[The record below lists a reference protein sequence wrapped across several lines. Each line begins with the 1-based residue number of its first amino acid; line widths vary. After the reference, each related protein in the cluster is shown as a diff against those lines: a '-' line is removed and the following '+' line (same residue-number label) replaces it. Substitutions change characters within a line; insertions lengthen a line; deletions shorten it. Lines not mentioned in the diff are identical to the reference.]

1 MSPNNLVY
9 LGGTGKGYGR
19 ICLHFVFTI
28 CPHQFCYSFVV
39 LQQDVIMEK
48 WEKRMI
54 TISKLLLITMVY
66 LPHHEL
72 VSALEYCDY
81 HIEQQGVVFF
91 FFLALESLRC

>member
-1 MSPNNLVY
+1 MLALRFYHLSSSVL
-9 LGGTGKGYGR
+9 LQK
-19 ICLHFVFTI
+19 
-28 CPHQFCYSFVV
+28 SFVV

-81 HIEQQGVVFF
+81 HIEQQGVFF
-91 FFLALESLRC
+91 FFSLPLTV